1 MQLYVQH
8 GQEGNEQDMSICG
21 TVTLFKPV
29 ELIDTREL
37 TNTAKHRLT
46 QTDTG
51 VSISWTGARTY

>member
-1 MQLYVQH
+1 MRDDISDLTELVKARV
-8 GQEGNEQDMSICG
+8 M
-21 TVTLFKPV
+21 LKV

-46 QTDTG
+46 QTDTD